1 MPYFPK
7 MMENKRNAWIN
18 GQEIETKKYF
28 AVVNPAN
35 GATIAQV
42 ADCGTKEVEAAIDA
56 SHKNFLIWKKESAS
70 KRASILENWYKLIMA
85 QKEEL
90 AALIATEM
98 GKPMKEAIGEVVY
111 SAAFVKWFAEEARRV
126 FGDVLPQVGGEN
138 QRLMMWKQPIGVVV
152 AITPWNFPVA
162 MVTRKVAP
170 ALAAGCTVV
179 LKPAEDTPLSALRL
193 AELAKDAGLP
203 DGVFNVVPT
212 LHPAE
217 ISELLT
223 QHPLVR
229 KISFTGSTPI
239 GKLLMKQASAGVK
252 KISLEL
258 GGNAPFIVF
267 DDAQVD
273 KAVQG
278 AIASKYRNGG
288 QTCICSNR
296 IMVQRGVYDAFV
308 EEFSAEI
315 SKMTVGPSLEGSFD
329 IGPIINSEGIEKVE
343 ELVADAIAGGAK
355 VKVGGARHE
364 RGGNFYQPTV
374 LAGVTPKMRCVQEE
388 IFGPVAPII
397 AFDSEEEAV
406 AMANDT
412 PFGLAAYFYSSNLSR
427 IYRVAEQLEYGMVGI
442 NDTAISHPAAPFGG
456 VKESGIG
463 REGSRYGLDEF
474 LEKKYIC
481 LGID

>member
-1 MPYFPK
+1 
-7 MMENKRNAWIN
+7 
-18 GQEIETKKYF
+18 
-28 AVVNPAN
+28 
-35 GATIAQV
+35 
-42 ADCGTKEVEAAIDA
+42 
-56 SHKNFLIWKKESAS
+56 
-70 KRASILENWYKLIMA
+70 
-85 QKEEL
+85 
-90 AALIATEM
+90 
-98 GKPMKEAIGEVVY
+98 
-111 SAAFVKWFAEEARRV
+111 
-126 FGDVLPQVGGEN
+126 
-138 QRLMMWKQPIGVVV
+138 MWKQPIGVVV

-193 AELAKDAGLP
+193 AELAHEAGIP
-203 DGVFNVVPT
+203 AGVLNVVPT
-212 LHPAE
+212 LRPAE
-217 ISELLT
+217 ISNLLT

-267 DDAQVD
+267 DDANLD

-296 IMVQRGVYDAFV
+296 IMVQKGIYDAFV
-308 EEFSAEI
+308 EKFSAEI
-315 SKMTVGPSLEGSFD
+315 RKMTVGPSLEGSFD
-329 IGPIINSEGIEKVE
+329 IGPIINTTGIEKVE
-343 ELVADAIAGGAK
+343 ELVAEAIENGAK
-355 VKVGGARHE
+355 VTVGGARHE
-364 RGGNFYQPTV
+364 LGGNFYQPTV
-374 LAGVTPKMRCVQEE
+374 LTGVTSKMRCVQEE
-388 IFGPVAPII
+388 IFGPVAPILS
-397 AFDSEEEAV
+397 FEHEEEAV
-406 AMANDT
+406 FMANDT

>member
-1 MPYFPK
+1 M
-7 MMENKRNAWIN
+7 
-18 GQEIETKKYF
+18 
-28 AVVNPAN
+28 
-35 GATIAQV
+35 
-42 ADCGTKEVEAAIDA
+42 D
-56 SHKNFLIWKKESAS
+56 
-70 KRASILENWYKLIMA
+70 

-90 AALIATEM
+90 ASLIATEM
-98 GKPMKEAIGEVVY
+98 GKPMKEAVGEVVY
-111 SAAFVKWFAEEARRV
+111 GAAFVKWFAEEARRV
-126 FGDVLPQVGGEN
+126 FGDVLPQVGGDN

-162 MVTRKVAP
+162 MITRKVAP
-170 ALAAGCTVV
+170 ALAAGCAVV

-193 AELAKDAGLP
+193 AELAHEAGLP
-203 DGVFNVVPT
+203 NGLLNVVPSQN
-212 LHPAE
+212 PSE
-217 ISELLT
+217 ISALLT
-223 QHPLVR
+223 QHTLVR
-229 KISFTGSTPI
+229 KLSFTGSTPV
-239 GKLLMKQASAGVK
+239 GKLLMKQASHGVK

-267 DDAQVD
+267 DDANVN

-296 IMVQRGVYDAFV
+296 IIVQEGIYAQFV
-308 EEFSAEI
+308 EKFSAEI
-315 SKMTVGPSLEGSFD
+315 SKMTVGPALEGSYD
-329 IGPIINSEGIEKVE
+329 IGPIINAEGIEKVE
-343 ELVADAIAGGAK
+343 ELVADALANGANAI
-355 VKVGGARHE
+355 VGGARHE

-388 IFGPVAPII
+388 IFGPVAPLIS
-397 AFDSEEEAV
+397 FSSEEEAI

-412 PFGLAAYFYSSNLSR
+412 PFGLAAYFYSTNLSR

-442 NDTAISHPAAPFGG
+442 NDTAISHPVAPFGG

-481 LGID
+481 LGIE

>member
-1 MPYFPK
+1 
-7 MMENKRNAWIN
+7 MMKDKSNAWIN
-18 GQEIETKKYF
+18 GEQKETEAYF
-28 AVVNPAN
+28 QITNPAS
-35 GATIAQV
+35 GELIALV
-42 ADCGTKEVEAAIDA
+42 SNCSSKEVEAAIA
-56 SHKNFLIWKKESAS
+56 SAHSAFHSWKKESAS
-70 KRASILENWYKLIMA
+70 KRAAILEKWYNLILSH
-85 QKEEL
+85 KEEL
-90 AALIATEM
+90 ATLIATEM

-111 SAAFVKWFAEEARRV
+111 GAAFVKWFAEESRRIN
-126 FGDVLPQVGGEN
+126 GDVLPQVGGEN
-138 QRLMMWKQPIGVVV
+138 QRMMMWKQPIGVVV

-193 AELAKDAGLP
+193 AELAHEAGIP
-203 DGVFNVVPT
+203 AGVLNVVPT

-217 ISELLT
+217 ISNLLT

-267 DDAQVD
+267 DDANID

-278 AIASKYRNGG
+278 AIASKYRNSG

-296 IMVQRGVYDAFV
+296 IMVQKGIYDAFV
-308 EEFSAEI
+308 EKFSAEI
-315 SKMTVGPSLEGSFD
+315 SKMTVGPSLEGSYD
-329 IGPIINSEGIEKVE
+329 IGPIINAAGIDKVE
-343 ELVADAIAGGAK
+343 ELVAEAIENGAKVRVGGAK
-355 VKVGGARHE
+355 HE

-374 LAGVTPKMRCVQEE
+374 LTGVTSKMRCVQEE
-388 IFGPVAPII
+388 IFGPVAPILS
-397 AFDSEEEAV
+397 FDSEDEAV
-406 AMANDT
+406 FMANNT
-412 PFGLAAYFYSSNLSR
+412 PFGLAAYFYSSDLSR

-481 LGID
+481 LGIE

>member
-1 MPYFPK
+1 MK
-7 MMENKRNAWIN
+7 DKSNAWIN
-18 GQEIETKKYF
+18 GEQKETEAYF
-28 AVVNPAN
+28 QITNPAS
-35 GATIAQV
+35 GEFIALV
-42 ADCGTKEVEAAIDA
+42 SNCGSKEVEAAIA
-56 SHKNFLIWKKESAS
+56 SAHSAFHSWKKESAS
-70 KRASILENWYKLIMA
+70 KRAALLEKWYNLILSH
-85 QKEEL
+85 KEEL
-90 AALIATEM
+90 ATLIATEM

-111 SAAFVKWFAEEARRV
+111 GAAFVKWFAEESRRIN
-126 FGDVLPQVGGEN
+126 GDVLPQVGSEN
-138 QRLMMWKQPIGVVV
+138 QRMMMWKQPIGVVV

-193 AELAKDAGLP
+193 AELAHEAGIP
-203 DGVFNVVPT
+203 AGVLNVVPT

-217 ISELLT
+217 ISNLLT

-267 DDAQVD
+267 DDANID

-278 AIASKYRNGG
+278 AIASKYRNSG

-296 IMVQRGVYDAFV
+296 IMVQKGIYDAFV
-308 EEFSAEI
+308 EKFSAEI
-315 SKMTVGPSLEGSFD
+315 SKMTVGPSLEGSYD
-329 IGPIINSEGIEKVE
+329 IGPIINAAGIDKVE
-343 ELVADAIAGGAK
+343 ELVAEAIENGAKVRVGGAK
-355 VKVGGARHE
+355 HG

-374 LAGVTPKMRCVQEE
+374 LTGVTSKMRCVQEE
-388 IFGPVAPII
+388 IFGPVAPILS
-397 AFDSEEEAV
+397 FDSEDEAV
-406 AMANDT
+406 FMANNT
-412 PFGLAAYFYSSNLSR
+412 PFGLAAYFYSSDLSR

-481 LGID
+481 LGIE

>member
-1 MPYFPK
+1 MK
-7 MMENKRNAWIN
+7 DKRNAWIN
-18 GQEIETKKYF
+18 GEQKETEHYF
-28 AVVNPAN
+28 NITNPAS
-35 GATIAQV
+35 GELIAQV
-42 ADCGTKEVEAAIDA
+42 SNCGTKEVEAAIA
-56 SHKNFLIWKKESAS
+56 SAHSAFHSWKKESAS
-70 KRASILENWYKLIMA
+70 KRAALLEKWYTLIMSN
-85 QKEEL
+85 KEEL
-90 AALIATEM
+90 ATIIATEM

-111 SAAFVKWFAEEARRV
+111 GAAFVKWFAEEARRV

-138 QRLMMWKQPIGVVV
+138 QRLMTWKQPIGVVV

-193 AELAKDAGLP
+193 AELAHEAGIP
-203 DGVFNVVPT
+203 AGVLNVVPT

-217 ISELLT
+217 ISDLLT
-223 QHPLVR
+223 QHPMVR

-267 DDAQVD
+267 DDANLD
-273 KAVQG
+273 RAVQG

-296 IMVQRGVYDAFV
+296 IMVQRGIYDAFV
-308 EEFSAEI
+308 EKFSAEI

-329 IGPIINSEGIEKVE
+329 IGPIINAAGIEKVE
-343 ELVADAIAGGAK
+343 ELVAEAIENGAK
-355 VKVGGARHE
+355 VTVGGARHE

-374 LAGVTPKMRCVQEE
+374 LTGVTSKMRCVQEE
-388 IFGPVAPII
+388 IFGPVAPVLS
-397 AFDSEEEAV
+397 FEHEEEAV
-406 AMANDT
+406 FMANDT

>member
-1 MPYFPK
+1 MK
-7 MMENKRNAWIN
+7 DKRNAWIN
-18 GQEIETKKYF
+18 GEQKETEHYF
-28 AVVNPAN
+28 NITNPAS
-35 GATIAQV
+35 GELIAQV
-42 ADCGTKEVEAAIDA
+42 SNCGTKEVEAAIA
-56 SHKNFLIWKKESAS
+56 SAHSTFHLWKKESAS
-70 KRASILENWYKLIMA
+70 KRAALLEKWYTLIMSN
-85 QKEEL
+85 KEEL
-90 AALIATEM
+90 ATLIATEM

-111 SAAFVKWFAEEARRV
+111 GAAFVKWFAEEARRV

-193 AELAKDAGLP
+193 AELAHEAGIP
-203 DGVFNVVPT
+203 AGVLNVITT

-217 ISELLT
+217 ISNLLT

-267 DDAQVD
+267 DDANLE

-296 IMVQRGVYDAFV
+296 IMVQKGIYDAFV
-308 EEFSAEI
+308 EKFSAEI

-329 IGPIINSEGIEKVE
+329 IGPIINTSGIEKVE
-343 ELVADAIAGGAK
+343 ELVAEAIENGAK
-355 VKVGGARHE
+355 VSVGGARHE
-364 RGGNFYQPTV
+364 LGGNFYQPTV
-374 LAGVTPKMRCVQEE
+374 LTGVTSKMRCVQEE
-388 IFGPVAPII
+388 IFGPVAPILS
-397 AFDSEEEAV
+397 FESEEEAV
-406 AMANDT
+406 FMANDT
-412 PFGLAAYFYSSNLSR
+412 PFGLAAYFYSTNMSR

-481 LGID
+481 LGIE

>member
-1 MPYFPK
+1 MK
-7 MMENKRNAWIN
+7 DKSNAWIN
-18 GQEIETKKYF
+18 GEQVATEAYF
-28 AVVNPAN
+28 PITNPAN
-35 GATIAQV
+35 GELIAQV
-42 ADCGTKEVEAAIDA
+42 SNCGTKEAETAISAAHSA
-56 SHKNFLIWKKESAS
+56 FHSWKKESAS
-70 KRASILENWYKLIMA
+70 KRASALEKWYNLIMSH
-85 QKEEL
+85 KEEL
-90 AALIATEM
+90 ATLIATEM

-111 SAAFVKWFAEEARRV
+111 GAAFVKWFAEEARRV

-193 AELAKDAGLP
+193 AELAHEAGIP
-203 DGVFNVVPT
+203 AGVLNVVTT

-217 ISELLT
+217 ISTLLT

-267 DDAQVD
+267 DDANLD

-296 IMVQRGVYDAFV
+296 IMVQQGIQNAFV
-308 EEFSAEI
+308 EKFSAEI

-329 IGPIINSEGIEKVE
+329 IGPIINAAGIEKVE
-343 ELVADAIAGGAK
+343 ELVAEAIENGAK
-355 VKVGGARHE
+355 VSVGGARHE

-374 LAGVTPKMRCVQEE
+374 LTGVTSKMRCVQEE
-388 IFGPVAPII
+388 IFGPVAPILS
-397 AFDSEEEAV
+397 FDSEEEAI

-412 PFGLAAYFYSSNLSR
+412 PFGLAAYFYSTNLSR